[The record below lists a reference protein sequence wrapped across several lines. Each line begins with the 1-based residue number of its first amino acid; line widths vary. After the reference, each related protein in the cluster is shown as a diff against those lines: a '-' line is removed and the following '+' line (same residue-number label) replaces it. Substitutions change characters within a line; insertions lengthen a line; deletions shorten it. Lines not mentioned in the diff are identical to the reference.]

1 MARQTLNVADETAI
15 TEITIGT
22 DGRVYVF
29 GLSREVLAVLVKLCP
44 GSESIEMR
52 LSQLDSLDA
61 PVSALVSARRDCPLP
76 PGETMSKSPGTH
88 GCEEHN

>member
-1 MARQTLNVADETAI
+1 MARQTLNLADETAI

-61 PVSALVSARRDCPLP
+61 PVSARRDCPLP